1 MAKKTLNV
9 TLAIVVDTDLD
20 KVGDIVDNLTFK
32 VEEDS
37 ENVEVKSSEVVD
49 FFEVF

>member
-9 TLAIVVDTDLD
+9 TLAIVVDTDLT

-37 ENVEVKSSEVVD
+37 ENVEVKEHEVVD
-49 FFEVF
+49 FFEV

>member
-9 TLAIVVDTDLD
+9 TLAIVVDTDLT

-37 ENVEVKSSEVVD
+37 ENVEVKDHEVID
-49 FFEVF
+49 FFEV

>member
-9 TLAIVVDTDLD
+9 TLAIKIDTDLD

-37 ENVEVKSSEVVD
+37 ENVEVKEHEVVD
-49 FFEVF
+49 FFEV

>member
-1 MAKKTLNV
+1 MKKTLNV

-20 KVGDIVDNLTFK
+20 KVGDIVDNLIFK
-32 VEEDS
+32 VQEDS
-37 ENVEVKSSEVVD
+37 ENVEVKDTEVVD

>member
-9 TLAIVVDTDLD
+9 TLAIVVDTDLT

-32 VEEDS
+32 IEEDS
-37 ENVEVKSSEVVD
+37 ENVEVKDHEVVD
-49 FFEVF
+49 FFEVY